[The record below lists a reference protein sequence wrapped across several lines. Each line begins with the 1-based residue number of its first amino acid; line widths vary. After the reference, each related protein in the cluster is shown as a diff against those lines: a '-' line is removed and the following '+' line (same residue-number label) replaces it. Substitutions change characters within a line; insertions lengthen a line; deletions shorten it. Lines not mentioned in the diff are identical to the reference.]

1 MNSIPAIGTAVDL
14 LKLRDLRR
22 ELHINVYLYLD
33 ADLARTS
40 DLIADLKKY
49 RMVDPDLRPVLE
61 IEEFLKNMQK
71 QIKQIVGPSTNAEQ
85 MLQEEPLYAT
95 ILATGEM
102 PTAVGPRGYI
112 KALMPYLDEM
122 EEIQYSNA
130 TAVRENT
137 NP

>member
-1 MNSIPAIGTAVDL
+1 MNSLPATGTAVDL

-22 ELHINVYLYLD
+22 ELRINVYLYLD

-40 DLIADLKKY
+40 DLTADLEKY

-71 QIKQIVGPSTNAEQ
+71 QMKQIVGPSANAEQ

-102 PTAVGPRGYI
+102 STAAGPRGYI

-130 TAVRENT
+130 ASVRENT
-137 NP
+137 DT